1 MPRRSV
7 KIILLAGPDRL
18 ILEANVNKNL
28 EKLCTTLR
36 DEFPSLTQAE
46 IYDLAVSSHYDLD
59 LAIRLAAQ
67 AIMAEMTIS
76 QYLAALDA

>member
-1 MPRRSV
+1 M
-7 KIILLAGPDRL
+7 
-18 ILEANVNKNL
+18 KNL
-28 EKLCTTLR
+28 EKLCETLR
-36 DEFPSLTQAE
+36 NEFPSLTQAE